1 MGYQESYAIPKR
13 KNSFNKL
20 VQCAS
25 IERDNWAT
33 PELVIEFTKNH
44 YPFKQGDKA
53 IYFCGERY
61 PQTLCSETDE
71 RGIQGILS
79 NCPVKYN
86 LIFTEYV
93 NPLGIWEDA
102 GEVEEMDCVKIPFKE
117 YLASIK

>member
-20 VQCAS
+20 VQCAA
-25 IERDNWAT
+25 IERDNWVT
-33 PELVIEFTKNH
+33 PELVIEFVKNH
-44 YPFKQGDKA
+44 YPFKRGDKA

-61 PQTLCSETDE
+61 PQAHCSETD
-71 RGIQGILS
+71 GVLS
-79 NCPVKYN
+79 NCSVKYN

-117 YLASIK
+117 YLESIK